1 MITQGSEKATI
12 CTQLALSLGISCFW
26 SPAGVPR
33 KSLPSSVT
41 EQKQPGSQLL
51 MGFPQ
56 DSFMYH
62 LLERSPLPKR
72 ETL

>member
-1 MITQGSEKATI
+1 MITQDLDKVTA
-12 CTQLALSLGISCFW
+12 CTQLALGLGISYFW

-41 EQKQPGSQLL
+41 EQRKPGSQLL

-56 DSFMYH
+56 DSFMYQ
-62 LLERSPLPKR
+62 LLERSPLPYR
-72 ETL
+72 EML